1 MSNKCTIIIVKLILL
16 ITILVSL
23 FAFEVRADC
32 VTNTWNTLNEPGGPE
47 GGSGDL
53 IIVKFYNYYDRITNT
68 YVPMRYSVRRDCSRN
83 IELQH
88 ETDYEISDW
97 CTNTLELVPD
107 GDSTIEKYVE
117 YKAISQGG
125 FNKDTNNGLKEGSI
139 IVDNQYKV
147 LYINLNTK
155 YEGIDVVRVYD
166 GSEGTIVE
174 PQGGVMVVGTQLDGA
189 SPKGGYV
196 FDESKVTKND
206 KKDINNWSESEGT
219 IGNEQIINVGQDIET
234 VYIHYIENDGEHIV
248 LNQNELS
255 HTYTLADVNNPLI
268 ELWET
273 FPNKY
278 DSGEGHHRHGDDS
291 YTCSWETELTDASY
305 HMEVVNHFNYSNT
318 NNIGASGKF
327 SGIETGKVFTDGNEM
342 PADINGFET
351 LHIVPNWK
359 FVLYRDKTKDK
370 VTLYKNK
377 NSQSVIEDLSLIGI
391 DKQGYK
397 PSNTRIAQT
406 GQGKFEGGFKTLYDL
421 TNIKDSL
428 SYEST
433 CSKHGPS
440 GNYRGTRNIGVNNIN
455 EAYSSDTNTLT
466 KYYLGDINKG
476 ITVPIT
482 DITPFK
488 INNRL
493 IKGNLSIKLEEG
505 KRNFEFYPAVKM
517 KYEDINNNL
526 YDAYVVSENLSEVLN
541 LSRVEIGTY
550 RSNAKPVIDLD
561 STQWSTHVKSQNFLD
576 ENDIKDKNS
585 ILPGGALYS
594 LKTSNTSS
602 NASELWVGMKIYQTV
617 IDESEKD
624 KFNSLDSIKTVE
636 IARNDINSYLS
647 NVENTL
653 EHYQVVQWISK
664 GIQTEQKEFN
674 KNEVLISGVGA
685 KNSFEGNKLQRE
697 NKYYLKVD
705 GDDAS
710 RADIDI
716 INKEVVEIIWDI
728 SSDVNGNVTLKK
740 DGVEVVKISKTED
753 FNTMLI
759 NDEIKALNDKTKIV
773 ENFINAID
781 RNGGADKSFQT
792 WYNEEFNSIKVIETS
807 VIYQLGFGGIQT
819 ERTSALDIKLCGKAD
834 NKADIYNYED
844 KDKLRTSIFKLSSR
858 STVNSDG
865 KAPGY
870 IGTYNNMDIVIPNIE
885 NVITSKLFYIPNA
898 TVKDLN

>member
-1 MSNKCTIIIVKLILL
+1 MGNKCNIIIVRLIVM
-16 ITILVSL
+16 IAFIVSL
-23 FAFEVRADC
+23 FAFEVSAEGI
-32 VTNTWNTLNEPGGPE
+32 TNTWNTVNEPGGPE

-53 IIVKFYNYYDRITNT
+53 IIVKFYNYYDRVTNT

-107 GDSTIEKYVE
+107 GDSTIERYVE
-117 YKAISQGG
+117 YKAVSQGG
-125 FNKDTNNGLKEGSI
+125 FNKDTNNGLKEGSLN
-139 IVDNQYKV
+139 VDNSYKV

-174 PQGGVMVVGTQLDGA
+174 PQGGVMIVGTQLDGA
-189 SPKGGYV
+189 SPKGGYI
-196 FDESKVTKND
+196 FDESKITKDD
-206 KKDINNWSESEGT
+206 KKEINSWSESEGT
-219 IGNEQIINVGQDIET
+219 IGKEQLINVAKDIET
-234 VYIHYIENDGEHIV
+234 VYIHYIENDSEHIV

-255 HTYTLADVNNPLI
+255 HTYTLADVNSPLM
-268 ELWET
+268 EMWET

-278 DSGEGHHRHGDDS
+278 SSGEGRHGRGKDK
-291 YTCSWETELTDASY
+291 YTCSWETELSDASY
-305 HMEVVNHFNYSNT
+305 HIEVVNHFNYSNT
-318 NNIGASGKF
+318 TNIGANGKF
-327 SGIETGKVFTDGNEM
+327 SGVEIGKVFTDGNEV
-342 PADINGFET
+342 PADISGFET
-351 LHIVPNWK
+351 LHLVPNWK
-359 FVLYRDKTKDK
+359 FVLYRDKEIDK
-370 VTLYKNK
+370 VTLYKGK
-377 NSQSVIEDLSLIGI
+377 NTQETIEDLRLIGI

-397 PSNTRIAQT
+397 PNNTRISQT
-406 GQGKFEGGFKTLYDL
+406 GQGRFEGGFKTLYDL
-421 TNIKDSL
+421 TNIKDML
-428 SYEST
+428 SYMST
-433 CSKHGPS
+433 CSKHGPN
-440 GNYRGTRNIGVNNIN
+440 GTYRGTRNIGVNNIN
-455 EAYSSDTNTLT
+455 GAYSSDNNTLT

-476 ITVPIT
+476 VAIPNT
-482 DITPFK
+482 DIAPFK
-488 INNRL
+488 VNNRI
-493 IKGNLSIKLEEG
+493 IKGNLSVKLEEE

-517 KYEDINNNL
+517 NYEDINNTL

-541 LSRVEIGTY
+541 LSRIEIGTY
-550 RSNAKPVIDLD
+550 RSSAKPIIDLD
-561 STQWSTHVKSQNFLD
+561 STQWSTHMRSQNFLD
-576 ENDIKDKNS
+576 ESGIDDKNS
-585 ILPGGALYS
+585 VLPGGAIYS

-624 KFNSLDSIKTVE
+624 KFNSLDSIRTVDE
-636 IARNDINSYLS
+636 ARNDINSYLL

-664 GIQTEQKEFN
+664 GVQTEQKEFE
-674 KNEVLISGVGA
+674 KDKVLISGVGA
-685 KNSFEGNKLQRE
+685 KNIFEDSKLQRE
-697 NKYYLKVD
+697 DKYYLKVD

-716 INKEVVEIIWDI
+716 VNKEVGEIIWDI

-740 DGVEVVKISKTED
+740 DGVEIAKINKTED
-753 FNTMLI
+753 FNKMLI
-759 NDEIKALNDKTKIV
+759 TDEIIALNNKTKIV

-781 RNGGADKSFQT
+781 RNGGTDKSFQT
-792 WYNEEFNSIKVIETS
+792 WYNEEFSSIKVIETS
-807 VIYQLGFGGIQT
+807 VAYQLGFGGKQT
-819 ERTSALDIKLCGKAD
+819 ERSSALDTKLCGKAD
-834 NKADIYNYED
+834 SKIDVYNY
-844 KDKLRTSIFKLSSR
+844 KDADRLRTSMFKLSSR

-870 IGTYNNMDIVIPNIE
+870 IGTYNNMDIIIPNIE